1 MIGASLADEP
11 RHQRS
16 QERQP
21 NAPQHNVSTTVKISI
36 FFMTRTP
43 IDTES
48 FHRRAPARRN
58 STPPSAM
65 SKRNIVVFRQQF
77 PAGLVERSGRRA
89 CARYANGIA
98 APAAT
103 RRSASRRKLICASSR
118 RTARE
123 PQARH
128 VDQRIFPS
136 ALMLSYVCSAAGE
149 SRVGRGNRL
158 RSSYRLCCIALACSR
173 SSHWPNRWQ

>member
-77 PAGLVERSGRRA
+77 RAGLVERSVRMA
-89 CARYANGIA
+89 CTRYANGIA
-98 APAAT
+98 AAAAI
-103 RRSASRRKLICASSR
+103 RRRASRREPIRASSQS
-118 RTARE
+118 TARG
-123 PQARH
+123 PQAAL
-128 VDQRIFPS
+128 VDQRIFPFS
-136 ALMLSYVCSAAGE
+136 LMLSYACSAAVGR
-149 SRVGRGNRL
+149 RVGRRNRL
-158 RSSYRLCCIALACSR
+158 RSSYRPCCIAFACSQ
-173 SSHWPNRWQ
+173 SSRWLHRW